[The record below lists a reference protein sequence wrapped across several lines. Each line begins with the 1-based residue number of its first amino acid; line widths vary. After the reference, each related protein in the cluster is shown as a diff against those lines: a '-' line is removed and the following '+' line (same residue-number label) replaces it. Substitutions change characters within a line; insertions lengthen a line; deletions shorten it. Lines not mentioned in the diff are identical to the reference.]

1 MFRSAVGIFEGV
13 KGALFVREDPD
24 EKVTDQVGDALFS
37 FQPPINMLALL
48 VL

>member
-1 MFRSAVGIFEGV
+1 MFRSAVGILEGV
-13 KGALFVREDPD
+13 KGESRLGNLAD
-24 EKVTDQVGDALFS
+24 KIGDALFS